1 MTSFHKKET
10 GKMKLIYSY
19 LSFQKQSSGGV
30 LQKMCFQI
38 FPENSLENTS
48 TRVSFLIKLQ
58 ASGLHFI
65 RKKTLAQVLSCEF
78 FESSDNIYFYR
89 TPLVAT
95 SAFLTNIWKIL
106 SDKRFIK
113 KDKNT
118 LTITIQSMFCYDSY
132 SPFCQATI
140 KVLII
145 SVGKLY

>member
-10 GKMKLIYSY
+10 GKIKLIYSD

-38 FPENSLENTS
+38 FRENSQENTS

-89 TPLVAT
+89 TPLVAV
-95 SAFLTNIWKIL
+95 SVFLNIWKIL

-132 SPFCQATI
+132 APFCQATI

>member
-10 GKMKLIYSY
+10 GKIKLIYSD

-38 FPENSLENTS
+38 FRENSQENTS

-78 FESSDNIYFYR
+78 FKSSENVFFYR
-89 TPLVAT
+89 TPLVAV
-95 SAFLTNIWKIL
+95 SVFLNIWKIL
-106 SDKRFIK
+106 SDKRFFK

-118 LTITIQSMFCYDSY
+118 LTITTQSMFCYDSY
-132 SPFCQATI
+132 APFCQATI

>member
-10 GKMKLIYSY
+10 GKIKLIYSD
-19 LSFQKQSSGGV
+19 LSFQKHSSGGV

-38 FPENSLENTS
+38 FRENSQENTS

-65 RKKTLAQVLSCEF
+65 RKKILAQVLSCEF

-89 TPLVAT
+89 TPLVAA
-95 SAFLTNIWKIL
+95 SAFLMNIWKIL